1 MISAKNVQRAGAV
14 LALVASAVLAGCST
28 SSSSSTNSNSSS
40 STNSSSGAASSS
52 GASGSPIVVGTPYP
66 IQTQATTPTPE
77 IGLAVAAAVKWIN
90 AHGGI
95 KGHPLQVVTCDD
107 HFTSTGTASCVQQF
121 ASASNMVAVVGGDD
135 CFADAADA
143 LLKSSDLPWLASFG
157 CSANSYT
164 GSEFTLLG
172 GGVVADALAVGS
184 LVAQEKTPAEIITFN
199 LPQAD
204 VIVSSTT
211 AGAKAGGGT
220 ILGAVRVDPA
230 TVDMTAAV
238 AEALKTHP
246 QAIVP
251 ETSAAQI
258 SSTVQALKQQGFT
271 GKIILAATEVP
282 ANTLASLGGAA
293 NQIIGASSTAPV
305 AAPGATLPAI
315 TEFRTEMTAQGATSA
330 QMTSQAF
337 ETWLAFHQFYD
348 AAAKVTS
355 VTRASILAAAKG
367 LANWQYE
374 QANPPMTFSAPGPFQ
389 GYPNIVMHW
398 AAFLT
403 VRNNQW
409 VWNGKWT
416 DLAVSGG

>member
-1 MISAKNVQRAGAV
+1 MISTKNAQRAGAM
-14 LALVASAVLAGCST
+14 LALVASAVLAGCS
-28 SSSSSTNSNSSS
+28 SNS

-52 GASGSPIVVGTPYP
+52 GASATSPIVVGIPYV
-66 IQTQATTPTPE
+66 IQTQATAPTPE
-77 IGLAVAAAVKWIN
+77 IGLAVDAAVKWIN
-90 AHGGI
+90 GHGGI
-95 KGHPLQVVTCDD
+95 KGHPLQAVKCDD
-107 HFTSTGTASCVQQF
+107 HFTSAGTASCMQQF
-121 ASASNMVAVVGGDD
+121 ASTSNMVAVVGGDD
-135 CFADAADA
+135 CFADATDA
-143 LLKSSDLPWLASFG
+143 LLKSSGLPWLASYG

-172 GGVVADALAVGS
+172 GGVVADALAVGT

-211 AGAKAGGGT
+211 ASAKAGGGT

-246 QAIVP
+246 KAIIP
-251 ETSAAQI
+251 QTSTAQI
-258 SSTVQALKQQGFT
+258 ASTVQALKQQGFT
-271 GKIILAATEVP
+271 GKIILAASQVP
-282 ANTLASLGGAA
+282 NNTLASLGGAS
-293 NQIIGASSTAPV
+293 NQIVGAMAEAPI
-305 AAPGATLPAI
+305 AAPGASLPAI

-330 QMTSQAF
+330 QMTSGAF

-348 AAAKVTS
+348 AAAKATS

-367 LANWQYE
+367 LTNWQYG

-403 VRNNQW
+403 VQNNQW

>member
-1 MISAKNVQRAGAV
+1 MISTKNAQRAGAV
-14 LALVASAVLAGCST
+14 LALVASAVLAGCS
-28 SSSSSTNSNSSS
+28 SSSSSSSS
-40 STNSSSGAASSS
+40 SSVASSS
-52 GASGSPIVVGTPYP
+52 GASATSPVVVGIPYAT
-66 IQTQATTPTPE
+66 QTQSSTPTPE
-77 IGLAVAAAVKWIN
+77 VGLAVAAAVKWIN

-95 KGHPLQVVTCDD
+95 KGHPLQAVKCDD
-107 HFTSTGTASCVQQF
+107 HFTSAGAASCMQQF
-121 ASASNMVAVVGGDD
+121 ASTSNMVAVVGGDD
-135 CFADAADA
+135 CFADATNA
-143 LLKSSDLPWLASFG
+143 LLKSSGLPWLASSG
-157 CSANSYT
+157 CGANSYT

-172 GGVVADALAVGS
+172 GGVVADARALGS
-184 LVAQEKTPAEIITFN
+184 LVAQDKTPAEIITFN

-204 VIVSSTT
+204 VIVSSITDS
-211 AGAKAGGGT
+211 AKAAGGT

-238 AEALKTHP
+238 AAALKTHP
-246 QAIVP
+246 QAIIP
-251 ETSAAQI
+251 QTSTAQVA
-258 SSTVQALKQQGFT
+258 STVQALKQQGFT
-271 GKIILAATEVP
+271 GKIILAASQVP
-282 ANTLASLGGAA
+282 NNTLASLGGAS
-293 NQIIGASSTAPV
+293 NQIVGAMAEAPI
-305 AAPGATLPAI
+305 AAPGASLPAI

-330 QMTSQAF
+330 QMTSGAF

-348 AAAKVTS
+348 AAAKATS

-367 LANWQYE
+367 LTNWQYG

-403 VRNNQW
+403 VQNNQW